1 MIVPNDEV
9 YKQRVDQLAED
20 IKSTLPFIINN
31 MKSNKLV
38 LLYQLREITII
49 IMKLVGFTLPKPGE
63 FDSIEYAELDEEE
76 SRKLIAIYNS
86 QGAEDRLD
94 RLLLRRAKKNED
106 ISIKNYMNFISE
118 MMIKNTKSRVNKH

>member
-1 MIVPNDEV
+1 
-9 YKQRVDQLAED
+9 
-20 IKSTLPFIINN
+20 
-31 MKSNKLV
+31 MKSNKLLL

-76 SRKLIAIYNS
+76 SHKLTAIYNA
-86 QGAEDRLD
+86 QGTEDRLD

-106 ISIKNYMNFISE
+106 ISKLYKIIGVLLF
-118 MMIKNTKSRVNKH
+118 TFLSRI